1 MNIGVELISAFILAD
16 ALRRIM
22 KALKDNPFLEGNQ
35 RILWLHI
42 TMLVTH
48 VVVFS
53 LNTFFVFR
61 AFKEPT
67 NTSY

>member
-61 AFKEPT
+61 AF
-67 NTSY
+67 